1 VRLTLEIDGV
11 QEQTNASGLPGT
23 EEVTASLGIR
33 RSTDDGVERIALQS
47 TRSQPVEG
55 DALEGRQEAARR
67 ALDEVLDRL
76 VKEARVHLDAR
87 KRDDARLAKDLRNK
101 DPLVREAATAALVA
115 RHNRAA
121 IPALVEQLKGD
132 DPLDVRRAIGGLVEL
147 QAREAVPELIEISRG
162 KDPGFLR
169 ELVYALGAIGGEEAE
184 AYLYTMSQGHDQP
197 AVRDA
202 ARQALEE
209 MERHGRRGGADKPS
223 RNASLAPGSHP

>member
-1 VRLTLEIDGV
+1 VEGAVRLTLEIDGV

-33 RSTDDGVERIALQS
+33 RSTDDGVERIALQA
-47 TRSQPVEG
+47 TRTQPVEG

-76 VKEARVHLDAR
+76 VKEAREGGVREARGHLDAGR
-87 KRDDARLAKDLRNK
+87 RADARGAKAQKNRAPLAGGGA
-101 DPLVREAATAALVA
+101 PAALAA

-147 QAREAVPELIEISRG
+147 QARE
-162 KDPGFLR
+162 
-169 ELVYALGAIGGEEAE
+169 
-184 AYLYTMSQGHDQP
+184 
-197 AVRDA
+197 
-202 ARQALEE
+202 
-209 MERHGRRGGADKPS
+209 
-223 RNASLAPGSHP
+223 